1 MGYIPLPQG
10 PLILKTEQP
19 EVEREAVGGAISAVL
34 RPSEESAMI
43 LTTHCGHLRP
53 EHGGQ
58 PISLRIELLWCG
70 LLRQPTEIE

>member
-10 PLILKTEQP
+10 PLNLKTEQP
-19 EVEREAVGGAISAVL
+19 EGEREAVGDAISAAL
-34 RPSEESAMI
+34 QPSEESALI
-43 LTTHCGHLRP
+43 LITHCGHLCP
-53 EHGGQ
+53 EDGGQ